1 MSKFL
6 LFHFFFGE
14 LKPSMK
20 DFFIARVHSLFY
32 MESYLIVRLDFLQ
45 SRLDG

>member
-1 MSKFL
+1 MLKFL
-6 LFHFFFGE
+6 LFNFFFTVHE
-14 LKPSMK
+14 R
-20 DFFIARVHSLFY
+20 FVVVRVHSLFY